1 MLLPIQKFTSDC
13 ITVNAPSLPNYS
25 IMKYSASGPFIFC
38 SCAIYSTT
46 LIASAR
52 ERIALLLRGRTANG
66 SITCFLYSN
75 EAGKHKTHTN
85 KVLQYIYSIWEL
97 LVLVVAYLYIPIQ
110 QIYSIYIYNDIHLP
124 TTAHIITYHILYL
137 QQIYI
142 YIYIYSRKPT

>member
-97 LVLVVAYLYIPIQ
+97 LVLVVVYLYIPIQ
-110 QIYSIYIYNDIHLP
+110 QIYSIYIYIMIFIYLLQHISS
-124 TTAHIITYHILYL
+124 HIIYCTCNK
-137 QQIYI
+137 YI
-142 YIYIYSRKPT
+142 YIYIQ

>member
-85 KVLQYIYSIWEL
+85 KVLYLQYMGVAGVGSCVSIYSYTADIQYIYIMIFIYL
-97 LVLVVAYLYIPIQ
+97 LQHI
-110 QIYSIYIYNDIHLP
+110 SS
-124 TTAHIITYHILYL
+124 HIIYCTCNK
-137 QQIYI
+137 